1 MDIVSIMKYF
11 GPFLCH
17 SNASSLP
24 EMMLW
29 FCTESRVT
37 FYASIP
43 VKYNTS
49 EEFAAEFIILRA
61 ANMFIS
67 IPIAK
72 DICPYFK
79 SDV

>member
-43 VKYNTS
+43 VRYNTS
-49 EEFAAEFIILRA
+49 EEFA

-72 DICPYFK
+72 GICPYFK